1 MRKFLNFSIFNL
13 FDLESTV
20 QEKLSDICHNS
31 AETQQNKKFL
41 HYSALFL
48 CLLNG
53 LSLSLMPLTIGRLI
67 KEIALLQVSGPTF
80 KYWSFAFLA
89 LIVIYSLSTISLE
102 LLLYNFT
109 IDSICNLRQN
119 IFKLINYSKYAQ
131 IQRLP
136 TGNLSNYLLV
146 ELDYIA
152 HGIEMFYKQFC
163 TAACSLIFSFII
175 MWNLNLYL
183 MLIIVILSPLTF
195 LVTNYISHKTFH
207 YFTVAQNEQAQQS
220 AMITETV
227 NNIMRIKQQNNR
239 NYAES
244 TFSDLNEKL
253 QFSWQQAIFYSSL
266 SNPLNRILNNL
277 IYILVAFFG
286 LVFLQINT
294 VDLGSL
300 TAFLAYTNEFS
311 QPFSDLNGVIT
322 ELSQADGAY
331 QDLKKFLLG
340 LSGENRSLQAS
351 EPVPTQGLNVQNVNF
366 SYVEQHPILKAINF
380 SLASG
385 KTLAIVGPSGSGKS
399 TIINLLMQFYQPDSG
414 KISLND
420 QTAATVALTDWRN
433 NFAMVLQDS
442 WIFQGSIR
450 ENLLFANSAA
460 SDAELWAA
468 CERAEIAE
476 FISRLPKQFDTVI
489 GTELMLS
496 YSQQQLLALARL
508 FLKPAK
514 IILLDEA
521 SSAVDCF
528 SEIKIQKAIKE
539 LSKDKSMLVVAH
551 RLVSIMHADRII
563 LLENGKI
570 QESGSHNELIAAG
583 GKYYKLWQSQYPLA
597 HNA

>member
-1 MRKFLNFSIFNL
+1 M
-13 FDLESTV
+13 
-20 QEKLSDICHNS
+20 
-31 AETQQNKKFL
+31 
-41 HYSALFL
+41 
-48 CLLNG
+48 
-53 LSLSLMPLTIGRLI
+53 
-67 KEIALLQVSGPTF
+67 
-80 KYWSFAFLA
+80 
-89 LIVIYSLSTISLE
+89 
-102 LLLYNFT
+102 
-109 IDSICNLRQN
+109 
-119 IFKLINYSKYAQ
+119 
-131 IQRLP
+131 
-136 TGNLSNYLLV
+136 
-146 ELDYIA
+146 
-152 HGIEMFYKQFC
+152 
-163 TAACSLIFSFII
+163 
-175 MWNLNLYL
+175 
-183 MLIIVILSPLTF
+183 
-195 LVTNYISHKTFH
+195 
-207 YFTVAQNEQAQQS
+207 
-220 AMITETV
+220 
-227 NNIMRIKQQNNR
+227 
-239 NYAES
+239 
-244 TFSDLNEKL
+244 NEKL

-414 KISLND
+414 KISLNG

-476 FISRLPKQFDTVI
+476 FIRRLPKQFDTVI